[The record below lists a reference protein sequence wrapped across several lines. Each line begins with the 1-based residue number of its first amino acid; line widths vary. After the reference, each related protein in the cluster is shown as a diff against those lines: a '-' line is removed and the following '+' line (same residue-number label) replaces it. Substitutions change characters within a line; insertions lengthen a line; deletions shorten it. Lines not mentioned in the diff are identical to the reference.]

1 MAFLN
6 VNYHSASLQKACS
19 MQIILPDNTKEPYS
33 VMYLLHGL
41 SDDYTIWSR
50 RTRIEW
56 YVRDLPLAVVMPDG
70 GRGFY
75 CDAVNGPAHE
85 SHIIK
90 DVIGFVDTHFNTRAE
105 RLGRAI
111 NGLSMGGYGAL
122 KLALKFPDMF
132 CSTVSHSG
140 GVAAGHNPFRD
151 ELAKETRLIYGDNHV
166 GGKDDLWAIAEK
178 IDRSKLP
185 AIRMDCGLSDFLL
198 EDNRAFHQHLIKLN
212 IPHEYE
218 EFPGDHNWNFWDTH
232 IQTAIKFHAKRIIGL

>member
-6 VNYHSASLQKACS
+6 INYHSVSLQKACS
-19 MQIILPDNTKEPYS
+19 MQVILPEMTKEPYP

-41 SDDYTIWSR
+41 SDDHTIWSR

-56 YVRDLPLAVVMPDG
+56 YVRNLPLAVVMPDG

-75 CDAVNGPAHE
+75 CDAINGPAHE

-90 DVIGFVDTHFNTRAE
+90 DVIGFVDTHFNTKAE
-105 RLGRAI
+105 RSGRVIA
-111 NGLSMGGYGAL
+111 GLSMGGYGAL

-132 CSTVSHSG
+132 CSVVSHSG

-151 ELAKETRLIYGDNHV
+151 ELASEMRLIYGDNPI
-166 GGKDDLWAIAEK
+166 GGKDDLWAIAER
-178 IDRSKLP
+178 IDKSKLP

-198 EDNRAFHQHLIKLN
+198 EDNRAFHKHLVKLG

-218 EFPGDHNWNFWDTH
+218 EFPGDHNWDFWDTH
-232 IQTAIKFHAKRIIGL
+232 IQETISFHAKVLGI